1 MEVRKIDAAQLQAM
15 FIAGAQL
22 LDEKKQMVNEMN
34 VFPVPDGDTGTN
46 MSLTILAAAKE
57 VEAATKVDY
66 SSIAKAAA
74 TGFFKRS

>member
-34 VFPVPDGDTGTN
+34 VFPVP
-46 MSLTILAAAKE
+46 MVIQELICH
-57 VEAATKVDY
+57 
-66 SSIAKAAA
+66 
-74 TGFFKRS
+74 